1 MRCFIFQFKS
11 KPPSSLSLSITIVK
25 AYPNNRFLNQYSE
38 VVFTACQRVFVNK
51 HMQRAKQRLST
62 SSPRHPCAALHKTSG
77 AAAPLCSSLSV
88 PTKRSVVINNG
99 SRRFFLTFRN
109 RCYSFPCR
117 EFILNSHGILMLRLY
132 CFN

>member
-62 SSPRHPCAALHKTSG
+62 SSPRHPRAALHKRLELQRLFVLRYLFPQSG
-77 AAAPLCSSLSV
+77 
-88 PTKRSVVINNG
+88 
-99 SRRFFLTFRN
+99 
-109 RCYSFPCR
+109 
-117 EFILNSHGILMLRLY
+117 RL
-132 CFN
+132 